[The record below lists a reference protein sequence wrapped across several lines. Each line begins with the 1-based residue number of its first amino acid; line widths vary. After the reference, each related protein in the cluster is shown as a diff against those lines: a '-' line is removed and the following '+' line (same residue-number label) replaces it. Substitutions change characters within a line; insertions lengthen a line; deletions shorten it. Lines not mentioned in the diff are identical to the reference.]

1 MLLKKFF
8 VLIALSVSVSFSQ
21 IIDNPKNDFKNFIKL
36 GGDVFAAPV
45 HFEKKDLLRT
55 ISVISVTSTSFLID
69 NEIKGF
75 ALNNQGSVGN
85 TLFKI
90 DDIYHIEFMAASIAA
105 IYIYGISSKDTDVRN
120 LGLRLAEGTV
130 YSGTITLLGKFAFG
144 RGRPSKYEDNTSFC
158 PFSIKWEQM
167 SLPSGHTALS
177 FAYSTIMASAYNN
190 FLWKFSWFS
199 LAALVGAARI
209 YNTEHWFSDVLLG
222 GAIGYF
228 VGEFVNNHNTN
239 KKDGALSPIINS
251 SQGYSIFFSFAF

>member
-8 VLIALSVSVSFSQ
+8 ILLVLSVSVSFSQ
-21 IIDNPKNDFKNFIKL
+21 IIDNPKNDFNNFIKL

-45 HFEKKDLLRT
+45 HFEKKDWLRT
-55 ISVISVTSTSFLID
+55 ISVISVTSTSFLLD
-69 NEIKGF
+69 NEIKSF
-75 ALNNQGSVGN
+75 AHNNQGSFGN

-144 RGRPSKYEDNTSFC
+144 RGRPLKYEDNTSFC
-158 PFSIKWEQM
+158 PFSTEWEQM

-209 YNTEHWFSDVLLG
+209 YNNEHWFSDVLLG

-228 VGEFVNNHNTN
+228 VGEFVNNHYTN
-239 KKDGALSPIINS
+239 NKDSALSPIINS
-251 SQGYSIFFSFAF
+251 PQGYSIFFSLAF